1 MKIYDVSMEINE
13 NMKVYKNIE
22 AKKPELRFLKTFEKD
37 GYNES
42 RIAMDIHTG
51 THIDAPLH
59 MIDKGQTIEKIDLSK
74 LITTCYVIDVTN
86 VKDAITK
93 SDLINKNIKKN
104 EFIFLKTK
112 NSYDKE
118 FNFNFIYLDKSG
130 ATYLSLLEVIG
141 VGIDSL
147 GIERS
152 QKDHDTHHI
161 LMENDIIII
170 EGLQLKDVPE
180 GHYLMYALPLKIKG
194 ADGAPARVV
203 LIEE

>member
-13 NMKVYKNIE
+13 DMKVYKNIE
-22 AKKPELRFLKTFEKD
+22 EKKPKLKFLKTFKKD

-59 MIDKGQTIEKIDLSK
+59 MMDKGQTIENIDLNK
-74 LITTCYVIDVTN
+74 LITTCYVLDLTHI
-86 VKDAITK
+86 KDAITK
-93 SDLINKNIKKN
+93 DDLIDKNIKEN
-104 EFIFLKTK
+104 EFILLKTK

-130 ATYLSLLEVIG
+130 ATYLSLLNVIG

-152 QKDHDTHHI
+152 QKEHETHHI
-161 LMENDIIII
+161 LMKDNIIII
-170 EGLQLKDVPE
+170 EGLQLKEVPE
-180 GHYLMYALPLKIKG
+180 GRYLMYALPLKIKG